1 MIRVNRRPRGSLG
14 CKESWKLWPGWL
26 QAELQAT
33 CTPTLVPPFCLPHPG
48 LTKLGDCREAVQC
61 ELTPPMHG
69 GAFCNKWPEPEI
81 PTFALGCK
89 DNFIKKLPDYTFQAV
104 LRKPHSTEK
113 TLKGKTTHLLKCLL
127 LPSIEKD
134 PWAN

>member
-1 MIRVNRRPRGSLG
+1 MGLRDIPVIRVNRLPRGSLG
-14 CKESWKLWPGWL
+14 RKESWKLWPGWL
-26 QAELQAT
+26 QA
-33 CTPTLVPPFCLPHPG
+33 
-48 LTKLGDCREAVQC
+48 K
-61 ELTPPMHG
+61 
-69 GAFCNKWPEPEI
+69 PEPDI

-113 TLKGKTTHLLKCLL
+113 TLKEKTTHLLKHLL